1 MSKVLKVATLAFV
14 AIVTINFFTACSKE
28 KDTPSINVEQLY
40 QNING
45 NYIGTIKLSNSNG
58 DLGSKNATWTANK
71 EMISVKNVNGDELA
85 AGVKNQSSKL
95 YQALLNATNGKLE
108 VIITSFK
115 PQEQMIFFSASAKL
129 SFTINLDGQQV
140 EVIGTGGSLPFS
152 CFYAMPTQE
161 MHFNF
166 TIRDLKKNNGSHY
179 GFTPLST
186 DYNLPITFEFESQQ
200 KS

>member
-45 NYIGTIKLSNSNG
+45 NYIGTVKLSNSNG

-71 EMISVKNVNGDELA
+71 EVISVKNINGDELA

-108 VIITSFK
+108 VIMTSFK
-115 PQEQMIFFSASAKL
+115 PQEQMIFFNVSAKL
-129 SFTINLDGQQV
+129 TFTINLDGQQI

-152 CFYAMPTQE
+152 CFYAMPTQK

-166 TIRDLKKNNGSHY
+166 TIRDLKKNNGRG
-179 GFTPLST
+179 GFTPLSN

-200 KS
+200 KI

>member
-1 MSKVLKVATLAFV
+1 MNKVLKVATLAFV

-45 NYIGTIKLSNSNG
+45 NYIGTVKLSNSNG

-71 EMISVKNVNGDELA
+71 EVISVKNINGDELA

-166 TIRDLKKNNGSHY
+166 TIRDLKKSNGRG

-186 DYNLPITFEFESQQ
+186 DYNLPVTFEFESQQ
-200 KS
+200 KI

>member
-1 MSKVLKVATLAFV
+1 MNKVLKVATLTFV

-45 NYIGTIKLSNSNG
+45 NYIGTVKLSNSNG

-71 EMISVKNVNGDELA
+71 EVISVKNINGDELA

-166 TIRDLKKNNGSHY
+166 TIRDLKKNNGRG
-179 GFTPLST
+179 GFSPLST
-186 DYNLPITFEFESQQ
+186 DYNLPITFDFESQQ

>member
-1 MSKVLKVATLAFV
+1 MNKVLKVATLAFV

-45 NYIGTIKLSNSNG
+45 NYIGTVKLSNSNG

-115 PQEQMIFFSASAKL
+115 PQEQIIFFSASAKL

-166 TIRDLKKNNGSHY
+166 TIRDLKKNNGRG

>member
-1 MSKVLKVATLAFV
+1 MNKVLKVATLAIV

-45 NYIGTIKLSNSNG
+45 NYIGTVKLSNSNG

-71 EMISVKNVNGDELA
+71 EVISVKNINGDELA

-115 PQEQMIFFSASAKL
+115 PQEQIIFFSASAKL

-166 TIRDLKKNNGSHY
+166 TIRDLKKNNGRG

-186 DYNLPITFEFESQQ
+186 DYNLPVTFEFESQQ
-200 KS
+200 KI

>member
-1 MSKVLKVATLAFV
+1 MNKVLKVATLAFV

-45 NYIGTIKLSNSNG
+45 NYIGTVKLSNSNG

-71 EMISVKNVNGDELA
+71 EVISVKNINGDELA

-129 SFTINLDGQQV
+129 SFTIKLDGQQV

-166 TIRDLKKNNGSHY
+166 TIRDLKKNNGRG

>member
-1 MSKVLKVATLAFV
+1 MNKVLKVATLAIV

-45 NYIGTIKLSNSNG
+45 NYIGTVKLSNSNG

-71 EMISVKNVNGDELA
+71 EVISVKNVNGDELA

-166 TIRDLKKNNGSHY
+166 TIRDLKKNNGRG

-200 KS
+200 KI

>member
-1 MSKVLKVATLAFV
+1 MNKVLKVATLTFV

-45 NYIGTIKLSNSNG
+45 NYIGTVKLSNSNG

-95 YQALLNATNGKLE
+95 YQALLNATNGKLK

-166 TIRDLKKNNGSHY
+166 TIRDLKKGNGRG

>member
-1 MSKVLKVATLAFV
+1 MNKVLKVATLTFV

-45 NYIGTIKLSNSNG
+45 NYIGTVKLSNSNG

-71 EMISVKNVNGDELA
+71 EVISVKNVNGDELA
-85 AGVKNQSSKL
+85 AGVKNQSSEL

-166 TIRDLKKNNGSHY
+166 TIRDLKKSNGRG

-186 DYNLPITFEFESQQ
+186 DYNLPVTFEFESQQ
-200 KS
+200 KI

>member
-45 NYIGTIKLSNSNG
+45 NYIGTVKLSNSNG

-115 PQEQMIFFSASAKL
+115 PQEQIIFFSASAKL

-166 TIRDLKKNNGSHY
+166 TIRDLKKSNGRG

-186 DYNLPITFEFESQQ
+186 DYNLPVTFEFESQQ

>member
-1 MSKVLKVATLAFV
+1 MSKVLKVATLAIV

-45 NYIGTIKLSNSNG
+45 NYIGTVKLSNSNG

-71 EMISVKNVNGDELA
+71 EMISVKNINGDELA

-166 TIRDLKKNNGSHY
+166 TIRDLKKSNGRG

-186 DYNLPITFEFESQQ
+186 DYNLPVTFEFESQQ
-200 KS
+200 KI

>member
-45 NYIGTIKLSNSNG
+45 NYIGTVKLSNSNG

-71 EMISVKNVNGDELA
+71 EMISVKNINGDELA

-129 SFTINLDGQQV
+129 SFTIKLDGQQV

-166 TIRDLKKNNGSHY
+166 TIRDLKKNNGRG

-200 KS
+200 KI

>member
-1 MSKVLKVATLAFV
+1 MNKVLKVVTLTFV

-45 NYIGTIKLSNSNG
+45 NYIGTVKLSNSNG
-58 DLGSKNATWTANK
+58 DLGSKNATWTAKK
-71 EMISVKNVNGDELA
+71 EVISVKNINGDELA
-85 AGVKNQSSKL
+85 AGVKNQSSEL

-129 SFTINLDGQQV
+129 SFTINLDRQQV

-161 MHFNF
+161 IHFNF
-166 TIRDLKKNNGSHY
+166 TIRDLKKNNGRG
-179 GFTPLST
+179 GFSPLST

>member
-1 MSKVLKVATLAFV
+1 MNKVLKVATLTFV

-45 NYIGTIKLSNSNG
+45 NYVGTVKLSNSNG
-58 DLGSKNATWTANK
+58 DLGSKNTTWTANK
-71 EMISVKNVNGDELA
+71 EVISVKNINGDELA
-85 AGVKNQSSKL
+85 AGVKNQSLEL
-95 YQALLNATNGKLE
+95 YQDLLNATNGKLE
-108 VIITSFK
+108 VIMTSFK

-166 TIRDLKKNNGSHY
+166 TIRDLKKNNGRG

-186 DYNLPITFEFESQQ
+186 DYNLPVTFEFESQQ

>member
-1 MSKVLKVATLAFV
+1 MSKVLKVATLAIV

-45 NYIGTIKLSNSNG
+45 NYIGTVKLSNSNG

-166 TIRDLKKNNGSHY
+166 TIRDLKKNNGRG
-179 GFTPLST
+179 GFSPLST

>member
-1 MSKVLKVATLAFV
+1 MSKVFKIATLAFV

-45 NYIGTIKLSNSNG
+45 NYIGTVKLSNSNG

-166 TIRDLKKNNGSHY
+166 TIRDLKKNNGRG

>member
-1 MSKVLKVATLAFV
+1 MSKVLKIATLAFV

-45 NYIGTIKLSNSNG
+45 NYIGTVKLSNSNG

-71 EMISVKNVNGDELA
+71 EVISVKNINGDELA

-115 PQEQMIFFSASAKL
+115 PQEQIIFFSASAKL

-166 TIRDLKKNNGSHY
+166 TIRDLKKNNGRG

>member
-1 MSKVLKVATLAFV
+1 MNKVLKVATLTFV
-14 AIVTINFFTACSKE
+14 AIVTVNFFTACSKE

-45 NYIGTIKLSNSNG
+45 NYIGTVKLSNSNG
-58 DLGSKNATWTANK
+58 DLGSKNTTWTANK
-71 EMISVKNVNGDELA
+71 EVISVKNINGDELA
-85 AGVKNQSSKL
+85 AGVKNQSLEL
-95 YQALLNATNGKLE
+95 YQDLLNATNGKLE
-108 VIITSFK
+108 VIMTSFK
-115 PQEQMIFFSASAKL
+115 PQEQMISFSASAKL

-166 TIRDLKKNNGSHY
+166 TISDLKKSNGRG
-179 GFTPLST
+179 GFAPLST
-186 DYNLPITFEFESQQ
+186 DYNLPVTFEFESQQ
-200 KS
+200 KI

>member
-166 TIRDLKKNNGSHY
+166 TIRDLKKNNGRG

>member
-1 MSKVLKVATLAFV
+1 MNKVLKIATLAFV

-45 NYIGTIKLSNSNG
+45 NYIGTVKLSNSNG

-71 EMISVKNVNGDELA
+71 EVISVKNINGDELA

-166 TIRDLKKNNGSHY
+166 TIRDLKKNNGRG

>member
-1 MSKVLKVATLAFV
+1 MNKVLKVATLAIV

-45 NYIGTIKLSNSNG
+45 NYIGTVKLSNSNG

-71 EMISVKNVNGDELA
+71 EKISVKNVNGDELA

-115 PQEQMIFFSASAKL
+115 PQEQMISFSASAKL

-166 TIRDLKKNNGSHY
+166 TIRDLKKNNGRG

>member
-1 MSKVLKVATLAFV
+1 MNKVLKVATLAIV
-14 AIVTINFFTACSKE
+14 SIVTINFFTACSKE

-45 NYIGTIKLSNSNG
+45 NYIGTVKLSNSNG

-71 EMISVKNVNGDELA
+71 EVISVKNINGDELA

-115 PQEQMIFFSASAKL
+115 PQEQIIFFSASAKL

-166 TIRDLKKNNGSHY
+166 TIRDLKKNNGRG

>member
-1 MSKVLKVATLAFV
+1 MSKVLKIATLAFV

-115 PQEQMIFFSASAKL
+115 PQEQIIFFSASAKL

-166 TIRDLKKNNGSHY
+166 TIRDLKKNNGRG

>member
-45 NYIGTIKLSNSNG
+45 NYIGTVKLSNSNG

-71 EMISVKNVNGDELA
+71 EVISVKNINGDELA

-166 TIRDLKKNNGSHY
+166 TIRDLKKNNGRG

-186 DYNLPITFEFESQQ
+186 DYNLPVTFEFESQQ

>member
-1 MSKVLKVATLAFV
+1 MSKVFKIATLAFV

-45 NYIGTIKLSNSNG
+45 NYIGTVKLSNSNG

-71 EMISVKNVNGDELA
+71 EVISVKNINGDELA
-85 AGVKNQSSKL
+85 AGVKNQSLEL

-129 SFTINLDGQQV
+129 SFTINLDRQQV

-166 TIRDLKKNNGSHY
+166 TIRDLKKNNGRG

>member
-1 MSKVLKVATLAFV
+1 MNKVLKVATLAIV
-14 AIVTINFFTACSKE
+14 SIVTINFFTACSKE

-45 NYIGTIKLSNSNG
+45 NYIGTVKLSNSNG

-71 EMISVKNVNGDELA
+71 EKISVKNVNGDELA

-95 YQALLNATNGKLE
+95 YQALLNTTNGKLE

-115 PQEQMIFFSASAKL
+115 PQEQIIFFSASAKL

-166 TIRDLKKNNGSHY
+166 TIRDLKKNNGRG

>member
-1 MSKVLKVATLAFV
+1 MNKVLKVATLAFV
-14 AIVTINFFTACSKE
+14 AIITINLFTACSKE

-45 NYIGTIKLSNSNG
+45 NYIGTVKLSNSNG

-71 EMISVKNVNGDELA
+71 EVISVKNINGDELA

-95 YQALLNATNGKLE
+95 YQDLLNATNGKLE

-115 PQEQMIFFSASAKL
+115 PQEQMISFSASAKL

-166 TIRDLKKNNGSHY
+166 TIRDLKKSNGRG

>member
-45 NYIGTIKLSNSNG
+45 NYIGTVKLSNSNG

-71 EMISVKNVNGDELA
+71 EVISVKNINGDELA

-166 TIRDLKKNNGSHY
+166 TIRDLKKSNGRG

-186 DYNLPITFEFESQQ
+186 DYNLPVTFEFESQQ
-200 KS
+200 KI

>member
-1 MSKVLKVATLAFV
+1 MNKVLKVATLAFV

-45 NYIGTIKLSNSNG
+45 NYIGTVKLSNSNG

-71 EMISVKNVNGDELA
+71 EVISVKNINGDELA

-115 PQEQMIFFSASAKL
+115 PQEQIIFFSASAKL

-166 TIRDLKKNNGSHY
+166 TIRDLKKNNGRG

-186 DYNLPITFEFESQQ
+186 DYNLPVTFEFESQQ
-200 KS
+200 KI

>member
-45 NYIGTIKLSNSNG
+45 NYIGTVKLSNSNG

-115 PQEQMIFFSASAKL
+115 PQEQIIFFSASAKL

-152 CFYAMPTQE
+152 CFYTMPTQE

-166 TIRDLKKNNGSHY
+166 TIRDLKKNNGRG

-200 KS
+200 KI

>member
-140 EVIGTGGSLPFS
+140 EVIGIGGSLPFS

-166 TIRDLKKNNGSHY
+166 TIRDLKKNNGRG

-186 DYNLPITFEFESQQ
+186 DYNLPVTFEFESQQ

>member
-1 MSKVLKVATLAFV
+1 MNKVLKVATLTFV

-45 NYIGTIKLSNSNG
+45 NYIGTVKLSNSNG

-71 EMISVKNVNGDELA
+71 EKISVKNVNGDELA

-115 PQEQMIFFSASAKL
+115 PQEQMISFSASAKL

-166 TIRDLKKNNGSHY
+166 TIRDLKKNNGRG

>member
-1 MSKVLKVATLAFV
+1 MNKVLKVATLTFV

-45 NYIGTIKLSNSNG
+45 NYIGTVKLSNSNG

-71 EMISVKNVNGDELA
+71 EVISVKNINGDELA

-115 PQEQMIFFSASAKL
+115 PQEQIIFFSTSAKL
-129 SFTINLDGQQV
+129 SFTINLDRQQV
-140 EVIGTGGSLPFS
+140 EVIGTGDSLPFS

-166 TIRDLKKNNGSHY
+166 TIRDLKKSNGRG

>member
-1 MSKVLKVATLAFV
+1 MNKVLKVATLTFV

-45 NYIGTIKLSNSNG
+45 NYIGTAKLSNSNG
-58 DLGSKNATWTANK
+58 DLGSKNATWTAKK
-71 EMISVKNVNGDELA
+71 EVISVKNINGDELA
-85 AGVKNQSSKL
+85 AGVKNQSLEL

-108 VIITSFK
+108 VIMTSFK
-115 PQEQMIFFSASAKL
+115 PQEQMIFFNVSAKL
-129 SFTINLDGQQV
+129 TFTINLDGQQV

-166 TIRDLKKNNGSHY
+166 TIRDLKKNNGRG

>member
-1 MSKVLKVATLAFV
+1 MNKVLKVATLAFV

-45 NYIGTIKLSNSNG
+45 NYIGTVKLSNSNG

-71 EMISVKNVNGDELA
+71 EVISVKNINGDELA

-95 YQALLNATNGKLE
+95 YQALLNATNGKLK

-129 SFTINLDGQQV
+129 SFTINLDRQQV

-166 TIRDLKKNNGSHY
+166 TIRDLKKSNGRG

-186 DYNLPITFEFESQQ
+186 DYNLPVTFEFESQQ
-200 KS
+200 KI

>member
-1 MSKVLKVATLAFV
+1 MSKVFKIATLAFV

-45 NYIGTIKLSNSNG
+45 NYIGTVKLSNSNG

-71 EMISVKNVNGDELA
+71 EVISVKNINGDELA

-95 YQALLNATNGKLE
+95 YQALLNATNGKLK

-129 SFTINLDGQQV
+129 SFTIKLDGQQV

-166 TIRDLKKNNGSHY
+166 TIRDLKKNNGRG

-200 KS
+200 KI

>member
-1 MSKVLKVATLAFV
+1 MNKVLKVATLTFV

-166 TIRDLKKNNGSHY
+166 TIRDLKKNNGRG

-200 KS
+200 KI

>member
-1 MSKVLKVATLAFV
+1 MNKVLKVATLAIV

-45 NYIGTIKLSNSNG
+45 NYIGTVKLSNSNG

-71 EMISVKNVNGDELA
+71 EKISVKNVNGDELA

-115 PQEQMIFFSASAKL
+115 PQEQIIFFSASAKL

-166 TIRDLKKNNGSHY
+166 TIRDLKKNNGRG